1 MTENNNGF
9 NQQTDH
15 TDFKNDNVVYTYSD
29 ADTLRLNKKP
39 KKTLRFISLLVLFV
53 FLGGVIFGSGYLSAL
68 YFGDNVL
75 TQYLNISNSSNQV
88 KVAQPISATQT
99 NISAPVAISEAVA
112 PSVVTITSTIQN
124 RVRTPFGY
132 SDYLYGG
139 GEGTGSG
146 IIFKKDNTNL
156 YVVTNQH
163 VIENASKVEI
173 SLLNTETYEASVLG
187 YDSTMDIAVLSLPLK
202 NIDKN
207 VLSQISIAS
216 FGDSSKLKAGE
227 LAVAIGSPLGKEF
240 NNTITVGVI
249 SAVNRALT
257 INNVDLKLIQTDAA
271 INPGNSGGALA
282 NSQGQVIGINT
293 AKYIDTDVEGMG
305 FAIPINTASPIIEK
319 ILNSKNGEDVAISSS
334 SERPFLG
341 VGVSDINEEIYL
353 ETGVPFGVYVTQV
366 YENSGAEKAGIK
378 EGDIIYNINNE
389 KLKTSNDLINYVS
402 TLKAGD
408 TVEIRIVREGKMID
422 LKVKL
427 LKYNEIIKE

>member
-319 ILNSKNGEDVAISSS
+319 ILNSKNGEDVAISAS

-366 YENSGAEKAGIK
+366 YENSGAEKAGIR

-408 TVEIRIVREGKMID
+408 TVEIGIVREGKMID